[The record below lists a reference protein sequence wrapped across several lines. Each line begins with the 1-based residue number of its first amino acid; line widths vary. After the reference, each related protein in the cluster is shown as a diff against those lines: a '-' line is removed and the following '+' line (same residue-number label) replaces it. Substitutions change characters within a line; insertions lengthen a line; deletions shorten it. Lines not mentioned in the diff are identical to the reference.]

1 VFFIDLALAAAKA
14 PAHSPLETA
23 ARQNGEQILHELG
36 YRQENALM
44 PESLKAQYRITE
56 DDFAK
61 VARLNAWRNL
71 IARPSAPQ
79 LMARGIIIILLGLA
93 IWKHPAAVPVF
104 AFIST
109 VFAILIAIALFVRGP
124 RLSRQLYR
132 QYKAIQEPIT
142 IELLDDGIRL
152 SSPDGYSNVPWSKI
166 FKWRQN
172 EQFILI
178 FKMPLLFHIVP
189 KSVAREGFDIA
200 LLVRRL
206 AEQIG
211 PER

>member
-1 VFFIDLALAAAKA
+1 
-14 PAHSPLETA
+14 
-23 ARQNGEQILHELG
+23 
-36 YRQENALM
+36 M

-71 IARPSAPQ
+71 ITRPSAPQ
-79 LMARGIIIILLGLA
+79 LMASGIIIIPLGLA
-93 IWKHPAAVPVF
+93 IWKLPAAGPVF
-104 AFIST
+104 AFTAT
-109 VFAILIAIALFVRGP
+109 VFAILFAVALFVRGP
-124 RLSRQLYR
+124 RLSRQHYR
-132 QYKAIQEPIT
+132 QFKAIQEPIT
-142 IELLDDGIRL
+142 IELLDGRIRL
-152 SSPDGYSNVPWSKI
+152 SSPDGGSNMPWPKI

-189 KSVAREGFDIA
+189 KSIAREGFDIA

-206 AEQIG
+206 AEQVG
-211 PER
+211 PEH